1 MFVTPPNKRLR
12 RRLREQV
19 DAHDETKPGNV
30 ATMELPKCEVLDREP
45 CVPTTSRTK
54 EENIHDQLQK
64 NATPYKSVIEGSRAS
79 SRSKR
84 STTSSTAKR
93 KQLELE
99 AAEAKAKIQLL
110 LIDKRLEAD
119 LAKIEA
125 EEEESD
131 EDKSTTTIDD
141 HRRSQ
146 VEEWLNHSQQAG
158 PAGATSR
165 PPSPP
170 PPPASAPPAP
180 APAGP
185 AAGVPAAARH
195 APVQHQDQSLSSI
208 KQLALELKN
217 MMVSSPA
224 PPDERLLSR
233 LSTPRDLPSF
243 GGDCIEWLHFKTAY
257 DESTRVCQFSDSEN
271 LWRLR
276 KALRGEALEAVTDLL
291 IGNTPPGVVMES
303 LQLRFGRSDII
314 IQRITSQLKNLP
326 SMPTYYQQ
334 NIFNFA
340 VKINNCVASIKAL
353 NQDDYLR
360 SPELATAVM
369 SKLPSTLLGKWTDYA
384 YSNLSKSMSKLEVL
398 AKFLKHEAEMLSF
411 VGISQPP
418 DNKQNN
424 IPQKRAYDNKPYNRP
439 ILATTTV
446 EVNASLCKF
455 CKKANHLLP
464 ECRVFKRTMRRDRW
478 RFVKM
483 HGLCYCCLV
492 TRHDKNSCDAPV
504 CDVDDCGLAHHRLLH
519 WKKPGSA
526 DDIDPSSTSP
536 PPPPP
541 PPPRDTVAHVASS
554 SDVSA
559 TSSGDVMLKVVKV
572 KLCGPNGV
580 VCTYALL
587 DDAASVSLID
597 SELAN
602 QLGLEG
608 QQSSAVKFIDAFGLE
623 VYQSDAP
630 KVCTSISGQDNDNSY
645 DITLRN
651 VSKLNLPMQNLS
663 VVNNITSEHLLH
675 LNNDVCN
682 ENVVPRLL
690 IGEDNYFLLAPLDV
704 IHGNKDEPYATRCR
718 LGWSIHGYCG
728 RSHYNTHVSQHIF
741 HLAHSDSNDNFDN
754 SQINE
759 LNNLMK
765 EYFSLDSIGISTLC
779 RDNTAHFR
787 ALHILDETARQ
798 IGEQW
803 EVGLPF
809 KTDNFIMP
817 ESYGYAHS
825 RLQMLNK
832 KFQKDTGYAEHY
844 RKEVHKLFE
853 DGYAR
858 ELSEDELAADQVWY
872 FPHFGVQNPNKPGK
886 LRLVFDAAGK
896 VKGTCLNDYLL
907 TGPDLYNSLLG
918 IMYRFRENKVVITGD
933 IKDMFLRINIRSED
947 QNVLRFLWQEPP
959 PPPAAAAPAPPA
971 PPAPPGPRAPSSPT
985 QSPLKLCTM
994 QSLIFGA
1001 TCSPFTAQ
1009 YIKNKN
1015 ALKYEDLYPEA
1026 VQAIIKNYYM
1036 DDCLY
1041 SCDNAETAINLVNQ
1055 ITTIHKHGGF
1065 EIRRWSSNCKQVLDN
1080 IPSDALAQT
1089 AIQMKDGATNMSERT
1104 LGLIWHPAEDCFAFK
1119 VSFSRVS
1126 QEVLDGTTPP
1136 TKAKMLG
1143 LIMSIYDIHGFLSP
1157 FIIKSKVILQDVH
1170 RSGIDWN
1177 CHIQAKEFSS
1187 WCKWLDELKLLESIR
1202 IPRWYLSDDNWTE
1215 CYSVTEPELCDNKIV
1230 NNTQMH
1236 IFCDA
1241 SIKAY
1246 ATVIFWR
1253 FTRFDGRVKVC
1264 FVGSKCRVTPLRPVS
1279 IPRLELQAALLAA
1292 RLAHTVQ
1299 TEHKD
1304 MQPNQ
1309 RFFWTDSSTVLQW
1322 LRSDP
1327 RSYKPYVAHRLGE
1340 LDELAAPAEW
1350 RHVPSRLNAADVA
1363 TRPDAPPLALTD
1375 VWFQGPAFLRR
1386 PEEEWPKDLKTCKIV
1401 DEAACEERNINLV
1414 VSRDTS
1420 VAPDALRLPN
1430 ENNISKWTTL
1440 LRSTARILLLFR
1452 RPKGDYCLDV
1462 DLMRKA
1468 ETLVIR
1474 KSQQDAFGQEI
1485 ECLRNN
1491 KPLPSNSRLMKL
1503 TPYLDDDGLLRVE
1516 GRIDKVTGVSTSTTR
1531 PAILDG
1537 KHRVAQLLVEH
1548 EHRRALHG
1556 AHEHVV
1562 NELRQRYWVVKLR
1575 SAVRAAAARCRAL
1588 PALPPP
1594 PRRARRPAH
1603 GAAARSAPAAP
1614 QATFQLH
1621 RDRLL
1626 WSDGDNSRPQET
1638 EGLWCVI
1645 YMPHHPRYSY

>member
-84 STTSSTAKR
+84 STASSTAKR

-180 APAGP
+180 APAAP

-208 KQLALELKN
+208 RQLALELKN

-303 LQLRFGRSDII
+303 LQL
-314 IQRITSQLKNLP
+314 
-326 SMPTYYQQ
+326 
-334 NIFNFA
+334 
-340 VKINNCVASIKAL
+340 
-353 NQDDYLR
+353 
-360 SPELATAVM
+360 
-369 SKLPSTLLGKWTDYA
+369 
-384 YSNLSKSMSKLEVL
+384 
-398 AKFLKHEAEMLSF
+398 
-411 VGISQPP
+411 
-418 DNKQNN
+418 
-424 IPQKRAYDNKPYNRP
+424 
-439 ILATTTV
+439 
-446 EVNASLCKF
+446 
-455 CKKANHLLP
+455 
-464 ECRVFKRTMRRDRW
+464 
-478 RFVKM
+478 
-483 HGLCYCCLV
+483 
-492 TRHDKNSCDAPV
+492 SCDAPV

-526 DDIDPSSTSP
+526 DDIDPSSMS
-536 PPPPP
+536 PPPP

-572 KLCGPNGV
+572 KLCGPNGD

-645 DITLRN
+645 DITLRK

-675 LNNDVCN
+675 LKNDVCN

-728 RSHYNTHVSQHIF
+728 RSHYNTH
-741 HLAHSDSNDNFDN
+741 
-754 SQINE
+754 
-759 LNNLMK
+759 
-765 EYFSLDSIGISTLC
+765 
-779 RDNTAHFR
+779 
-787 ALHILDETARQ
+787 
-798 IGEQW
+798 
-803 EVGLPF
+803 
-809 KTDNFIMP
+809 
-817 ESYGYAHS
+817 
-825 RLQMLNK
+825 
-832 KFQKDTGYAEHY
+832 FQKDTGYAEHY

-858 ELSEDELAADQVWY
+858 ELTEDELAADQVWY
-872 FPHFGVQNPNKPGK
+872 LPHFGVQNPNKPGK

-918 IMYRFRENKVVITGD
+918 IMYRFRENKIVITGD

-959 PPPAAAAPAPPA
+959 PPA
-971 PPAPPGPRAPSSPT
+971 PPAPPGPRAPTTPT
-985 QSPLKLCTM
+985 QSPLKICTM

-1001 TCSPFTAQ
+1001 TCSPFIAQ

-1026 VQAIIKNYYM
+1026 VQAIIKNHYM

-1041 SCDNAETAINLVNQ
+1041 SCDSAETAINLVNQ
-1055 ITTIHKHGGF
+1055 ITTIHKYGGF

-1215 CYSVTEPELCDNKIV
+1215 CYSVTEPELCDKKIV

-1304 MQPNQ
+1304 IQPNQ

-1375 VWFQGPAFLRR
+1375 AWFQGPAFLRR

-1468 ETLVIR
+1468 ETLVLR

-1491 KPLPSNSRLMKL
+1491 KPLPSNSRLIKL
-1503 TPYLDDDGLLRVE
+1503 TSYLDDDGLLRVE

-1575 SAVRAAAARCRAL
+1575 SAVRAAAARCLLCRRRRAAPAAQRMGPLPAARLQHHRRPFSCTGIDYFGPMEITVGRKRQKVYGVLFTCLTIRAIHIELAESLTTDSTIMALRRMIGRRSTPSVIWSDNGTNLRGCDAELRQSIRELNTEKLREDGLSRGIEWRFIPPGAPEMGGAWERMIRTVKTALKVALKERAPHRETLSTLLVEVEALVNSRPITHVSTDPNYPEALTPNHFLIGTSSNGPAFGKYDDGDLCLRKQWRIAQRLADMFWSRWIKEYLPTLLPRQKWQTDERAL
-1588 PALPPP
+1588 RVGDYVVLVDTKVDRGCWRHGVVSAAHAGADG
-1594 PRRARRPAH
+1594 RVRVVDVRTRAGVLRRPATRV
-1603 GAAARSAPAAP
+1603 A
-1614 QATFQLH
+1614 
-1621 RDRLL
+1621 LL
-1626 WSDGDNSRPQET
+1626 SPIDS
-1638 EGLWCVI
+1638 
-1645 YMPHHPRYSY
+1645 

>member
-1 MFVTPPNKRLR
+1 M
-12 RRLREQV
+12 
-19 DAHDETKPGNV
+19 
-30 ATMELPKCEVLDREP
+30 
-45 CVPTTSRTK
+45 
-54 EENIHDQLQK
+54 I
-64 NATPYKSVIEGSRAS
+64 
-79 SRSKR
+79 
-84 STTSSTAKR
+84 
-93 KQLELE
+93 
-99 AAEAKAKIQLL
+99 
-110 LIDKRLEAD
+110 
-119 LAKIEA
+119 
-125 EEEESD
+125 
-131 EDKSTTTIDD
+131 
-141 HRRSQ
+141 
-146 VEEWLNHSQQAG
+146 
-158 PAGATSR
+158 
-165 PPSPP
+165 
-170 PPPASAPPAP
+170 
-180 APAGP
+180 
-185 AAGVPAAARH
+185 
-195 APVQHQDQSLSSI
+195 
-208 KQLALELKN
+208 
-217 MMVSSPA
+217 SPA

-384 YSNLSKSMSKLEVL
+384 YSNLSQSMSKLEVL

-439 ILATTTV
+439 ILATTSV

-526 DDIDPSSTSP
+526 DDIDPSSMSP

-645 DITLRN
+645 DITLRK

-675 LNNDVCN
+675 LKNDVCN

-728 RSHYNTHVSQHIF
+728 RSHYNTH
-741 HLAHSDSNDNFDN
+741 
-754 SQINE
+754 
-759 LNNLMK
+759 
-765 EYFSLDSIGISTLC
+765 
-779 RDNTAHFR
+779 
-787 ALHILDETARQ
+787 
-798 IGEQW
+798 
-803 EVGLPF
+803 
-809 KTDNFIMP
+809 
-817 ESYGYAHS
+817 
-825 RLQMLNK
+825 
-832 KFQKDTGYAEHY
+832 FQKDTGYAEHY

-858 ELSEDELAADQVWY
+858 ELTEDELAADQVWY
-872 FPHFGVQNPNKPGK
+872 LPHFGVQNPNKPGK

-947 QNVLRFLWQEPP
+947 QNVLRFLWQE
-959 PPPAAAAPAPPA
+959 
-971 PPAPPGPRAPSSPT
+971 
-985 QSPLKLCTM
+985 
-994 QSLIFGA
+994 
-1001 TCSPFTAQ
+1001 
-1009 YIKNKN
+1009 
-1015 ALKYEDLYPEA
+1015 
-1026 VQAIIKNYYM
+1026 
-1036 DDCLY
+1036 
-1041 SCDNAETAINLVNQ
+1041 
-1055 ITTIHKHGGF
+1055 
-1065 EIRRWSSNCKQVLDN
+1065 
-1080 IPSDALAQT
+1080 
-1089 AIQMKDGATNMSERT
+1089 
-1104 LGLIWHPAEDCFAFK
+1104 
-1119 VSFSRVS
+1119 
-1126 QEVLDGTTPP
+1126 
-1136 TKAKMLG
+1136 
-1143 LIMSIYDIHGFLSP
+1143 
-1157 FIIKSKVILQDVH
+1157 
-1170 RSGIDWN
+1170 
-1177 CHIQAKEFSS
+1177 
-1187 WCKWLDELKLLESIR
+1187 
-1202 IPRWYLSDDNWTE
+1202 
-1215 CYSVTEPELCDNKIV
+1215 
-1230 NNTQMH
+1230 
-1236 IFCDA
+1236 
-1241 SIKAY
+1241 
-1246 ATVIFWR
+1246 
-1253 FTRFDGRVKVC
+1253 
-1264 FVGSKCRVTPLRPVS
+1264 
-1279 IPRLELQAALLAA
+1279 
-1292 RLAHTVQ
+1292 
-1299 TEHKD
+1299 
-1304 MQPNQ
+1304 
-1309 RFFWTDSSTVLQW
+1309 
-1322 LRSDP
+1322 
-1327 RSYKPYVAHRLGE
+1327 
-1340 LDELAAPAEW
+1340 
-1350 RHVPSRLNAADVA
+1350 
-1363 TRPDAPPLALTD
+1363 
-1375 VWFQGPAFLRR
+1375 
-1386 PEEEWPKDLKTCKIV
+1386 
-1401 DEAACEERNINLV
+1401 
-1414 VSRDTS
+1414 
-1420 VAPDALRLPN
+1420 
-1430 ENNISKWTTL
+1430 
-1440 LRSTARILLLFR
+1440 
-1452 RPKGDYCLDV
+1452 
-1462 DLMRKA
+1462 
-1468 ETLVIR
+1468 
-1474 KSQQDAFGQEI
+1474 
-1485 ECLRNN
+1485 
-1491 KPLPSNSRLMKL
+1491 
-1503 TPYLDDDGLLRVE
+1503 
-1516 GRIDKVTGVSTSTTR
+1516 
-1531 PAILDG
+1531 
-1537 KHRVAQLLVEH
+1537 
-1548 EHRRALHG
+1548 
-1556 AHEHVV
+1556 
-1562 NELRQRYWVVKLR
+1562 
-1575 SAVRAAAARCRAL
+1575 
-1588 PALPPP
+1588 
-1594 PRRARRPAH
+1594 
-1603 GAAARSAPAAP
+1603 
-1614 QATFQLH
+1614 
-1621 RDRLL
+1621 
-1626 WSDGDNSRPQET
+1626 
-1638 EGLWCVI
+1638 
-1645 YMPHHPRYSY
+1645 